1 MNPSSIKAKGRA
13 AENQMVTFLSRW
25 WPTVERRRLA
35 GVLDRG
41 DIAGVPNTVIEVKSG
56 ARLDLPGWL
65 RELHA
70 EMLNDDA
77 RYGCVA
83 IKPNRVTDG
92 GEFYCVMTG
101 EQFARLL
108 GDALQVAK
116 IFEIFC
122 R

>member
-1 MNPSSIKAKGRA
+1 MNSQSIKAKGRR
-13 AENQMVTFLSRW
+13 AENLFVEFLREF
-25 WPTVERRRLA
+25 WPNVERRRLA

-41 DIAGVPNTVIEVKSG
+41 DIAGVPDTVIEVKSG

-108 GDALQVAK
+108 ADALQGRE
-116 IFEIFC
+116 EI
-122 R
+122 

>member
-41 DIAGVPNTVIEVKSG
+41 DIAGVPDTVIEVKSG
-56 ARLDLPGWL
+56 ARMDLPGWL
-65 RELHA
+65 RELEV
-70 EMLNDDA
+70 EMANDGA

-83 IKPNRVTDG
+83 IKPRGTTDG
-92 GEFYCVMTG
+92 ARFYCVMTG
-101 EQFARLL
+101 DQFVTLL
-108 GDALQVAK
+108 RAAQK
-116 IFEIFC
+116 EI
-122 R
+122 